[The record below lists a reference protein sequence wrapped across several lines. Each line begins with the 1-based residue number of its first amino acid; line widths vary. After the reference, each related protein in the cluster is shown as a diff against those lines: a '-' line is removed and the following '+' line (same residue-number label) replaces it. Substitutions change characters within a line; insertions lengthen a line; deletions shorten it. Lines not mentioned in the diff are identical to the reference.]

1 MNSVQSNY
9 RVFGATLL
17 VAGCC
22 IGAGMLGL
30 PVLTALGG
38 FLPTCLLFFFC
49 WLFMAATGLLLLEVN
64 LWFKEEVNVVT
75 MASRTL
81 GPIGAFMAWFLFAFL
96 FYSLMVAYIS
106 ASGQLIADRLQTLT
120 GVIVAEWAGSLFLT
134 LLFSVFLYLG
144 TTMVDRVN
152 RLLMLGL
159 AASYLILV
167 CVGSRH
173 VRIDLLSHVDWSASA
188 YAIPA
193 MIVSFGFHNLVPS
206 LATYLDRDVKK
217 LRFSIVAGSAIP
229 LVIYLMWE
237 WLILGLIPLD
247 GENGFRQALGQGD
260 MATRALRNIVGSAWV
275 VDLAEAFAFF
285 AIITSFLSVS
295 LSFVDFLAD
304 GLHIRKTGSGKVKLC
319 VLSLTPPF
327 LFALFYPGIF
337 LKALSY
343 AGAFGAVILF
353 GVMPAAMAYQG
364 RYRKN
369 LQGPLLIPGGKGVL
383 ALIFIV
389 SIAIVCLE
397 MVTTR

>member
-1 MNSVQSNY
+1 MNAAQSNY
-9 RVFGATLL
+9 RVLGATLL

-38 FLPTCLLFFFC
+38 FRPTCVMFFFC
-49 WLFMAATGLLLLEVN
+49 WLFMATTGLLVLEVN
-64 LWFKEEVNVVT
+64 LWFKGEVNIVT

-81 GPIGAFMAWFLFAFL
+81 GPIGAVFAWFLFAFL
-96 FYSLMVAYIS
+96 FYSLMVAYVS
-106 ASGQLIADRLQTLT
+106 ASGQLIADSLMAVS
-120 GVIVAEWAGSLFLT
+120 GVSIPEWAGSLFLT
-134 LLFSVFLYLG
+134 LLFGVFLYLG
-144 TTMVDRVN
+144 TAMVDRIN

-159 AASYLILV
+159 VASYFVLV
-167 CVGSRH
+167 GIGSGH
-173 VRIDLLSHVDWSASA
+173 VSLELLSHVDWSAAA

-193 MIVSFGFHNLVPS
+193 MIISFGFHNLVPS
-206 LATYLDRDVKK
+206 LTTYLDHDVKK
-217 LRFSIVAGSAIP
+217 LRFSILVGSAIP

-237 WLILGLIPLD
+237 WLILGLVPLH
-247 GENGFRQALGQGD
+247 GENGFRQALDQGD

-285 AIITSFLSVS
+285 AIITSFLSVA

-304 GLHIRKTGSGKVKLC
+304 GLHIKKNAFGKVKLC

-327 LFALFYPGIF
+327 VFALIYPGIF

-353 GVMPAAMAYQG
+353 GVMPALMAYRG
-364 RYRKN
+364 RYKKN
-369 LQGPLLIPGGKGVL
+369 LQGPVLVPGGKGVL
-383 ALIFIV
+383 ALIIV
-389 SIAIVCLE
+389 ISIGIVCLE
-397 MVTTR
+397 LVTTR